1 MLKMSG
7 KFTSFMFGV
16 LTGVYIKS
24 EYPSEVAF
32 IVPEI
37 KKNIRKCREF
47 FDKLEEES
55 RKKDEE

>member
-1 MLKMSG
+1 MSG